1 MSVKSI
7 EAETRLVSIFEK
19 IDILDISAGS
29 IVSEFQ
35 DLSSQVQAIVPVGDV
50 ITAFPISRNFDS
62 LNVEYTVQGSF
73 KQDWSLTLSAGTY
86 MFVLTPYVWLTN
98 LDGDYPVWDSTSCNA
113 STMRYTING
122 IEINF
127 TIYPDLAVVPAG
139 VNTTV
144 FKYFGKHTMIMSLA
158 AETTF
163 GIVAE
168 LKSPSVGEI
177 SLGDNFAYT
186 QSSVEYIKLS

>member
-1 MSVKSI
+1 MD
-7 EAETRLVSIFEK
+7 L
-19 IDILDISAGS
+19 SAGS
-29 IVSEFQ
+29 IITEFQ
-35 DLSSQVQAIVPVGDV
+35 DLSAQVHAIVPVGDV
-50 ITAFPISRNFDS
+50 ITASFPISQSFNS
-62 LNVEYTVQGSF
+62 LNVEYTVQGDF

-98 LDGDYPVWDSTSCNA
+98 TDGDYPVWTSTNCNA

-122 IEINF
+122 IQINF

-144 FKYFGKHTMIMSLA
+144 FKYFGKHTMIMTLTE
-158 AETTF
+158 ETTF
-163 GIVAE
+163 GIIAE

-177 SLGDNFAYT
+177 DLGDNFAYT

>member
-7 EAETRLVSIFEK
+7 DANSRLVSIFEK

-29 IVSEFQ
+29 IVTKFE
-35 DLSSQVQAIVPVGDV
+35 DLSSQVHAIEPVN
-50 ITAFPISRNFDS
+50 TEFYISQSFNS

-86 MFVLTPYVWLTN
+86 MFVLTPSVWLLNT
-98 LDGDYPVWDSTSCNA
+98 DGSYPVWTSTNCNA

-122 IEINF
+122 IDINF

-139 VNTTV
+139 VNTNV
-144 FKYFGKHTMIMSLA
+144 FKYFGKHTMIMTLA

-186 QSSVEYIKLS
+186 QSSVEYVKLS